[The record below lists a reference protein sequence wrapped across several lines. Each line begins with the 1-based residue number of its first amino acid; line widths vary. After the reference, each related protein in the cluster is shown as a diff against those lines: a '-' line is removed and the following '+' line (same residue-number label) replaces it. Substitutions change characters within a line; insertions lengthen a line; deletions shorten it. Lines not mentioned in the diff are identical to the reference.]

1 MNKAFRHY
9 AVGLTGGIVLFL
21 LAGLALNIVV
31 NPWRVLP
38 ARWMAQSL
46 EPYRD
51 TSEALRTSKAG
62 LVRAH
67 PDCEVVFAGS
77 SRVEIGF
84 NPEHSALA
92 GRKALNLAFS
102 GGLILETVPMVR
114 YAMAHEKNLKLVIVG
129 IDPGDLADDQDPR
142 RVTDFYSSP
151 LADEGFSLDR
161 ELRYWVGMPALKAS
175 LSTLRNALR
184 KKSSANKPLGQ
195 SLLTRIPPD
204 VRTYVQDQRRGFVFD
219 ATEAWA
225 LEPKESGIGK
235 VEAFRLLLAD
245 LRKAGVKVLVAFPP
259 MHALRLIN
267 PSDDYPERV
276 AWERDRRILARVCGE
291 VNALPETGPA
301 VQLWDFMNFAPPM
314 DEPLPAA
321 NAADKGFPDWF
332 DFVHFSAR
340 VGDRM
345 LGRML
350 GPAGRA
356 DPADGF
362 GVDVLKEGIE
372 AHLAA
377 IRESHRK
384 YCESHPEDV
393 AWMRSILNDKP

>member
-1 MNKAFRHY
+1 MNKAFRY
-9 AVGLTGGIVLFL
+9 YTVGLIGVIVLFL
-21 LAGLALNIVV
+21 MVGLALNIVV

-67 PDCEVVFAGS
+67 PDCEVIFAGS
-77 SRVEIGF
+77 SRINIGL
-84 NPEHSALA
+84 NPEHPALA
-92 GRKALNLAFS
+92 GSKTLNLAFS
-102 GGLILETVPMVR
+102 GGLILETAPMVR
-114 YAMAHEKNLKLVIVG
+114 YALAHEKNLKLVIVG
-129 IDPGDLADDQDPR
+129 IDPGDLVSNRDLR

-161 ELRYWVGMPALKAS
+161 ELRYWIGMPVLKAS
-175 LSTLRNALR
+175 ISTLRNALHGE
-184 KKSSANKPLGQ
+184 SSPNAPLGQ
-195 SLLTRIPPD
+195 SLLPRIPPD
-204 VRTYVQDQRRGFVFD
+204 LRAYVKNQRQDFIFE
-219 ATEAWA
+219 TSEAWA
-225 LEPKESGIGK
+225 LEPKESSIGK
-235 VEAFRLLLAD
+235 VDALRSLLSD
-245 LRKAGVKVLVAFPP
+245 LRKAGVKALVVFPP
-259 MHALRLIN
+259 MHALRLVN
-267 PSDDYPERV
+267 PSDDYPEHV
-276 AWERDRRILARVCGE
+276 AWERDRRILAQVCGE
-291 VNALPETGPA
+291 VNGLPETGPA

-321 NAADKGFPDWF
+321 NAPGKGFPDWF
-332 DFVHFSAR
+332 DLVHFSAR

-345 LGRML
+345 LDRML
-350 GPAGRA
+350 GPDEGAA
-356 DPADGF
+356 PTDGF

-384 YCESHPEDV
+384 YCASHPEDV
-393 AWMRSILNDKP
+393 AWMRSILNAKR